1 MPKSHKKY
9 KVKHRPTG
17 LIILDGWGWREEAED
32 NAIAQAN
39 TPVFDAL
46 WERCPHT
53 LINTSGS
60 VVGLPDGQMGNSE
73 VGHLNLGA
81 GRTVYQE
88 LTRIG
93 LAIRDGSFFHNPVLA
108 EAIDRAAENGHVVHV
123 LGLLS
128 DGGVHSHIDHMKAT
142 VKMAVERGAKVRIHA
157 FTDGRDVAPKSALE
171 YLAELEAFIAPLKGV
186 RIASIVG
193 RYFSMDR
200 DNRWERVREAYDVI
214 ACGEAPYT
222 ADSAREAIEMA
233 YARGET
239 DEFIH
244 ATAIRN
250 KKGKVTKVKD
260 GDAIIFTNFR
270 ADRARQLTR
279 AFIEKDFAEF
289 PRCHAPALSTFVTM
303 TEYNKNFDG
312 LVRVAFPPQ
321 KLKNT
326 FGEWVSRLGL
336 KQLRIAETEKY
347 AHVTFFLNGGREA
360 PFPGEERIL
369 IPSPKVAT
377 YDLKP
382 EMSVFELADRLCE
395 AIRSGEF
402 DTFVCNIANPDM
414 VGHSGK
420 MDACIKAVEAVDKAL
435 GQIIE
440 ALEEVDGEVIITADH
455 GNIEQLRDPVTGQPM
470 TSHTT
475 NPVPFIYV
483 GHKKCRLREGG
494 GLPDVMPTLLDVMD
508 LPIPEEMTGES
519 LCHPEEAAS

>member
-1 MPKSHKKY
+1 MPKNKKKY
-9 KVKHRPTG
+9 AVKHRPTG
-17 LIILDGWGWREEAED
+17 LIILDGWGYREPAED
-32 NAIAQAN
+32 NAISQAN

-46 WERCPHT
+46 WNTCPHT
-53 LINTSGS
+53 LIHTSGH

-93 LAIRDGSFFHNPVLA
+93 LSIQDGSFCHNPVLA
-108 EAIDRAAENGHVVHV
+108 EAADKAAEHGHIVHV

-142 VKMAVERGAKVRIHA
+142 VKMAISRGAKVRIHI
-157 FTDGRDVAPKSALE
+157 FTDGRDVAPQSALQ
-171 YLAELEAFIAPLKGV
+171 YLEELEAFIEPLKGV
-186 RIASIVG
+186 RISSVVG
-193 RYFSMDR
+193 RYYAMDR
-200 DNRWERVREAYDVI
+200 DNRWERTKEAFDVI
-214 ACGEAPYT
+214 ACGKGLYEAG
-222 ADSAREAIEMA
+222 SAKEAVEMA
-233 YARGET
+233 YERGET

-250 KKGKVTKVKD
+250 KKGKFTKIKE

-289 PRCHAPALSTFVTM
+289 ARCANPELSAFVTM
-303 TEYNKNFDG
+303 TEYNKNFTNA
-312 LVRVAFPPQ
+312 VRVAFPPQ

-326 FGEWVSRLGL
+326 FGEWISKLGL

-360 PFPGEERIL
+360 PFEGEDRIL

-382 EMSVFELADRLCE
+382 EMSVFELADQLCE
-395 AIRSGEF
+395 AIRSGQY

-420 MDACIKAVEAVDKAL
+420 LDACIKAVEAVDKAL
-435 GQIIE
+435 GQIME
-440 ALEEVDGEVIITADH
+440 ALQEVNGEIIITADH
-455 GNIEQLRDPVTGQPM
+455 GNIEQLKDPATGQAL

-475 NPVPFIYV
+475 SPVPFIYY
-483 GHKKCRLREGG
+483 GHKPCRLREDG

-508 LPIPEEMTGES
+508 LPIPDEMTGKS
-519 LCHPEEAAS
+519 LCELKA

>member
-1 MPKSHKKY
+1 MSHNTTVKY
-9 KVKHRPTG
+9 RPTG
-17 LIILDGWGWREEAED
+17 LIILDGWGYREDPED

-39 TPVFDAL
+39 TPVFDRL
-46 WERCPHT
+46 WQSCPHT
-53 LINTSGS
+53 LIHTSGH

-93 LAIRDGSFFHNPVLA
+93 LAIKEGTFKDNPTLA
-108 EAIDRAAENGHVVHV
+108 HAIDTATEDGHAVHI

-128 DGGVHSHIDHMKAT
+128 DGGVHSHIEHIKAT
-142 VKMAVERGAKVRIHA
+142 VQMAVDRGARVVLHA
-157 FTDGRDVAPKSALE
+157 FTDGRDVAPKSALT
-171 YLAELEAFIAPLKGV
+171 YVDQMQAFMDSLNGEARFG
-186 RIASIVG
+186 SIVG
-193 RYFSMDR
+193 RYFAMDR
-200 DNRWERVREAYDVI
+200 DNRWDRVKKAYDVI
-214 ACGEAPYT
+214 ACGIAPYQ
-222 ADSAREAIEMA
+222 ARSAHEAIEMA
-233 YARGET
+233 YQRGET
-239 DEFIH
+239 DEFIEPTVIIDAQGDH
-244 ATAIRN
+244 HRVQN
-250 KKGKVTKVKD
+250 

-279 AFIEKDFAEF
+279 AFIEKDFAKF
-289 PRCHAPALSTFVTM
+289 ARCAHPRFSEFVTM

-312 LVRVAFPPQ
+312 CVHVAFPPQ

-326 FGEWVSRLGL
+326 FGEWVSKLGL

-382 EMSVFELADRLCE
+382 EMSVFELADKLCE
-395 AIRSGEF
+395 AIRSGEY

-420 MDACIKAVEAVDKAL
+420 LDACIKAVEAVDKAL
-435 GQIIE
+435 GEILD
-440 ALEEVDGEVIITADH
+440 ALEEADGEVIITADH
-455 GNIEQLRDPVTGQPM
+455 GNIEQLRDPATGQPM

-483 GHKKCRLREGG
+483 GHKNCTLREGG

-508 LPIPEEMTGES
+508 LPIPEEMTGQS
-519 LCHPEEAAS
+519 LCQARD

>member
-1 MPKSHKKY
+1 MPKHKKKKY
-9 KVKHRPTG
+9 TVKHRPTG
-17 LIILDGWGWREEAED
+17 LIILDGWGYREPADD
-32 NAIAQAN
+32 NAIALAN
-39 TPVFDAL
+39 TPVFDRL
-46 WERCPHT
+46 WNDHPHT
-53 LINTSGS
+53 LINTSGG

-81 GRTVYQE
+81 GRVVYQE

-93 LAIRDGSFFHNPVLA
+93 LAIKDGSFFYNPVLA
-108 EAIDRAAENGHVVHV
+108 EAIDKAAEAGRTVHV

-142 VKMAVERGAKVRIHA
+142 VKMAVDRGAKVRIHA
-157 FTDGRDVAPKSALE
+157 FTDGRDVAPKSALG
-171 YLAELEAFIAPLKGV
+171 YLEELEAFIKPLKGV
-186 RIASIVG
+186 RISSIVG
-193 RYFSMDR
+193 RYFAMDR
-200 DNRWERVREAYDVI
+200 DNRWERVKEAYDVI
-214 ACGEAPYT
+214 ACGEAEYK
-222 ADSAREAIEMA
+222 AHSAREAVEMA

-244 ATAIRN
+244 ATAILN

-260 GDAIIFTNFR
+260 GDTVIFTNFR

-279 AFIEKDFAEF
+279 PFIEKDFAEF
-289 PRCHAPALSTFVTM
+289 HRCADPHLADFVTM
-303 TEYNKNFDG
+303 TEYNKNFN
-312 LVRVAFPPQ
+312 VKVAFPPQ

-326 FGEWVSRLGL
+326 FGEWVSKLGL
-336 KQLRIAETEKY
+336 RQLRIAETEKY

-360 PFPGEERIL
+360 PFEGEDRIL

-395 AIRSGEF
+395 AIRSGKY

-420 MDACIKAVEAVDKAL
+420 IDACIKAVEAVDKAL
-435 GQIIE
+435 GQIMD
-440 ALEEVDGEVIITADH
+440 ALNEVDGEVIITADH
-455 GNIEQLRDPVTGQPM
+455 GNIEQLRDPATGQPL

-475 NPVPFIYV
+475 NPVPLIYV
-483 GHKKCRLREGG
+483 GHKPCKLREGG

-508 LPIPEEMTGES
+508 LPKPEEMTGES
-519 LCHPEEAAS
+519 LCIHDAHE

>member
-1 MPKSHKKY
+1 MPKNKKQY
-9 KVKHRPTG
+9 TVKHRPTG
-17 LIILDGWGWREEAED
+17 LIILDGWGYREEAED

-39 TPVFDAL
+39 TPVFDKL
-46 WERCPHT
+46 WAECPHT
-53 LINTSGS
+53 LINTSGN

-93 LAIRDGSFFHNPVLA
+93 LAIRDGSFYHNPVLA
-108 EAIDRAAENGHVVHV
+108 HAIDAAVEEGRRVHV
-123 LGLLS
+123 LGILS
-128 DGGVHSHIDHMKAT
+128 DGGVHGHIEHIKAT
-142 VKMAVERGAKVRIHA
+142 IRMAVERGAKVILHA
-157 FTDGRDVAPKSALE
+157 FTDGRDVAPKSALGYIE
-171 YLAELEAFIAPLKGV
+171 EMQAFMDELGNSRFG
-186 RIASIVG
+186 SIVG
-193 RYFSMDR
+193 RYFAMDR
-200 DNRWERVREAYDVI
+200 DNRWDRIQKAYDVI
-214 ACGEAPYT
+214 ACGKAPYK
-222 ADSAREAIEMA
+222 AHSAAEAVEMA

-239 DEFIH
+239 DEFIEP
-244 ATAIRN
+244 TVILN
-250 KKGKVTKVKD
+250 KKGKHHKIKN

-289 PRCHAPALSTFVTM
+289 ARCAHPHFSEFVTM

-312 LVRVAFPPQ
+312 CVRVAFPPQ

-326 FGEWVSRLGL
+326 FGEWVSKLGL

-360 PFPGEERIL
+360 PFEGEDRIL

-395 AIRSGEF
+395 AIRSGEY

-435 GQIIE
+435 GQIMD
-440 ALEEVDGEVIITADH
+440 ALREVDGEVIITADH
-455 GNIEQLRDPVTGQPM
+455 GNIEQLRDPETGQPL

-475 NPVPFIYV
+475 NPVPFIYC
-483 GHKKCRLREGG
+483 GHKPCKLREGG

-508 LPIPEEMTGES
+508 LPIPEEMTGKS
-519 LCHPEEAAS
+519 LCESDD